1 VERRTSRDVQYPNT
15 PNVEVSPARF
25 TSSIE
30 ILLMIGA
37 ETTISPV
44 PVKKGGRTSCNEQ
57 QNPSCKDK
65 EIGEDI
71 SEFAHYAQDCIG
83 DV

>member
-1 VERRTSRDVQYPNT
+1 
-15 PNVEVSPARF
+15 
-25 TSSIE
+25 
-30 ILLMIGA
+30 MIGA

-44 PVKKGGRTSCNEQ
+44 PDRKGGRTGCNEQ

-71 SEFAHYAQDCIG
+71 SEFAHYVQGGIDDI
-83 DV
+83 